1 MALHGI
7 FADAAGIR
15 LGPVGAEEKAFVH
28 FAIIEVKNSLAI
40 ASVQSIYIYDIYRRI
55 SLPNASYSIN
65 ASNIEMI
72 SLSFHVPFFF
82 FFVTRPIIPNVG
94 YDKYRTELSLRFI
107 ISHNRITQNG

>member
-40 ASVQSIYIYDIYRRI
+40 TSVQSIYIITI
-55 SLPNASYSIN
+55 FIEGSNASYSIN

-94 YDKYRTELSLRFI
+94 YDKYRTEPSLRFI

>member
-15 LGPVGAEEKAFVH
+15 LGPVGAEEKPFVH
-28 FAIIEVKNSLAI
+28 FAIIEVKNNLAI
-40 ASVQSIYIYDIYRRI
+40 ASIDIYYYDIYRRI

-94 YDKYRTELSLRFI
+94 YDKYRTEPSLRFI